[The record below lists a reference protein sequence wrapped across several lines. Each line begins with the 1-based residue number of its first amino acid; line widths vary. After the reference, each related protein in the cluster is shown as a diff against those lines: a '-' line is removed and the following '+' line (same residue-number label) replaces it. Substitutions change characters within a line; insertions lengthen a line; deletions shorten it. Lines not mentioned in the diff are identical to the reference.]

1 MMEDERN
8 QEQDGTFLVEEGVP
22 EKASATMEENRLQE
36 ENAVSAVP
44 SGAGEFPEQVAA
56 AEGRVLEQRA
66 DGGCDD
72 HSPGGQAEGGS
83 DVSGGNG

>member
-44 SGAGEFPEQVAA
+44 SGA
-56 AEGRVLEQRA
+56 
-66 DGGCDD
+66 
-72 HSPGGQAEGGS
+72 
-83 DVSGGNG
+83 